1 MFAQQK
7 EGEAT
12 MATHKFPEACTI
24 IIHASF
30 QS

>member
-7 EGEAT
+7 EEEVT
-12 MATHKFPEACTI
+12 VATHKSPEACI
-24 IIHASF
+24 IMHASF

>member
-24 IIHASF
+24 IHASF